1 MNPKN
6 VPFFCVFFN
15 SGTISKSIPV
25 VPPSFVDRLRG
36 IRPIK
41 NRKLNHP
48 AGKFFP
54 PAGDCQFYITALD
67 QRDFIEL
74 DRVISVV
81 FGLINNS
88 LEGFAV
94 QRYLYHPLY
103 AFRPIP

>member
-15 SGTISKSIPV
+15 PGTLSASIPAA
-25 VPPSFVDRLRG
+25 PHSFVNRLPG
-36 IRPIK
+36 IRPTK

-48 AGKFFP
+48 AGKFFR

-94 QRYLYHPLY
+94 QRYLYPLY
-103 AFRPIP
+103 ALFRPIP